1 MKGADEAV
9 KVNGVTQATQNTNSA
24 AAQKTASASF
34 SKVFNASRSASTDL
48 DDIFQEA
55 SETYGVPLNLLKAVA
70 KAESGFRPNA
80 KSSCG
85 AMGIMQLMPATA
97 KSLGVT
103 NAYDPRQNIMGGA
116 KYLGRLLKS
125 YNGNATLAC
134 AAYNAGGGAVAKYGG
149 VPPYAET
156 QAYVKK
162 VLNYAGMDLTAGT
175 AVTGTGTAGV
185 SGAVSSSDSAQSAA
199 QAVNEA
205 LSGLSGSASGADAAL
220 LQSLLSASSDSSDS
234 GKAMQELMLSALLEM
249 QMSDDSSDIFRA

>member
-1 MKGADEAV
+1 M
-9 KVNGVTQATQNTNSA
+9 KVNSVSQTAQGQAAA

-34 SKVFNASRSASTDL
+34 SKVFNDSQSASTDL
-48 DDIFQEA
+48 DAIFQEA
-55 SETYGVPLNLLKAVA
+55 SETYDVPVKLLKAVA
-70 KAESGFRPNA
+70 KAESGFNPNA

-103 NAYDPRQNIMGGA
+103 DAYDPRQNIMGGA

-125 YNGNATLAC
+125 YNGSATLAC

-162 VLNYAGMDLTAGT
+162 VLNYAGMDLTAGSVATGDSSASADT
-175 AVTGTGTAGV
+175 AQT
-185 SGAVSSSDSAQSAA
+185 AA
-199 QAVNEA
+199 QAVSEA
-205 LSGLSGSASGADAAL
+205 ISGLSSLSSTGTDSTL
-220 LQSLLSASSDSSDS
+220 LGSLLLASSSGTDSGTDS
-234 GKAMQELMLSALLEM
+234 GKALQQLLLSALLEM
-249 QMSDDSSDIFRA
+249 QMSDNSNDIFRV

>member
-1 MKGADEAV
+1 M
-9 KVNGVTQATQNTNSA
+9 KVNGVVQTAQTTNSA

-34 SKVFNASRSASTDL
+34 SKVFNDSRSASADL

-70 KAESGFRPNA
+70 KAESGFRPDA
-80 KSSCG
+80 KSGCG

-103 NAYDPRQNIMGGA
+103 DAYDPRQNIMGGA

-125 YNGNATLAC
+125 YGGNATLAC

-162 VLNYAGMDLTAGT
+162 VLSYAGMDLTAGT
-175 AVTGTGTAGV
+175 VGTGTG
-185 SGAVSSSDSAQSAA
+185 SSDGYNAAQSAA
-199 QAVNEA
+199 QSVNAA
-205 LSGLSGSASGADAAL
+205 LSGLSGSSFSGSDSAL
-220 LQSLLSASSDSSDS
+220 LQSLISASSGSTDS
-234 GKAMQELMLSALLEM
+234 GKAMQEMMLSMLLEM
-249 QMSDDSSDIFRA
+249 QMSDDSNDIFRV